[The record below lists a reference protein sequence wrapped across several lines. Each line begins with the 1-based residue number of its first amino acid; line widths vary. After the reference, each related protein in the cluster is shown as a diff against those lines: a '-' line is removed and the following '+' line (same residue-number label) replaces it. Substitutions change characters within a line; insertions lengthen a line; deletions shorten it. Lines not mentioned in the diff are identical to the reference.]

1 MQASDLTQ
9 PRNLMLAALAGG
21 ALLGTA
27 LGAASKPVMN
37 QAPEPAWRALFE
49 RSFDSA
55 GTQAYPEA
63 AAPQD
68 LAPYGGPVDGYAPLY
83 AWDGSEQLGE
93 ADARTAAYGPIVPL
107 WTEPPFEAERPQSR
121 VEPPHYRDL
130 AGEAAVRLGRTDAEN
145 GVTVRY
151 GLAEAP
157 PQPAAQPGMSVESEA
172 SAPATEQPDA
182 SVEPA
187 VAGAT
192 VVL

>member
-49 RSFDSA
+49 RSYEGVGA
-55 GTQAYPEA
+55 QAYPEA
-63 AAPQD
+63 APPQD
-68 LAPYGGPVDGYAPLY
+68 LAPYGGPVDSYAPLY
-83 AWDGSEQLGE
+83 AWEGGEQLQE
-93 ADARTAAYGPIVPL
+93 DARAAAYGPIVPL
-107 WTEPPFEAERPQSR
+107 WTEPQLAAERAPSR
-121 VEPPHYRDL
+121 IEPPKYQEL

-151 GLAEAP
+151 GLAEAA
-157 PQPAAQPGMSVESEA
+157 PQPAAQPAPSAESEVPASETEQREA
-172 SAPATEQPDA
+172 SA
-182 SVEPA
+182 EPA